1 MQVLLEYQGLAADA
15 AFGKQD
21 MGMGVEVTAEDRVP
35 WRIEGSEQRRCGTS
49 GKAGGLQMSLAG
61 PSTMGMKQLG
71 LRDHSAGCFRPSR
84 EQSHT
89 GPGPGSRTPD
99 RRPDCTSGCNPRM
112 VT

>member
-49 GKAGGLQMSLAG
+49 GKAGKPPDEPCGTKRHGHETVGAQ
-61 PSTMGMKQLG
+61 
-71 LRDHSAGCFRPSR
+71 RP
-84 EQSHT
+84 Q
-89 GPGPGSRTPD
+89 
-99 RRPDCTSGCNPRM
+99 CWM
-112 VT
+112 L